1 MVQRAPPVVFRVM
14 VYEDYQLIR
23 IAVEA
28 GICRAT
34 IDHPPINLLNLQLL
48 AEIGRL
54 TQEVAADDDVRVLIV
69 DSADPE
75 FFIAHADVGLILDLP
90 TDDTSLHDELSPF
103 HATMELFRTL
113 PKATIAVIEG
123 IARGGGSEFALAF
136 DMRYAAL
143 GKARFGQP
151 EVAVG
156 IIPGGGGTQR
166 LPRLV
171 GRGRALEVILG
182 GMDID
187 AATAE
192 TWGYVDRALAADEL
206 RGFVDKLAARIAS
219 FPPGA
224 VANAKRA
231 VDAAL
236 EGDLA
241 TGLRIED
248 QLFRETLAQPVAR
261 ERLQAVID
269 AGAQTREFELG
280 SGF

>member
-1 MVQRAPPVVFRVM
+1 MPRAPPVVFRVM
-14 VYEDYQLIR
+14 VYADYQLIR
-23 IAVEA
+23 IAADA

-34 IDHPPINLLNLQLL
+34 IDHPPINLLDLQLL

-54 TQEVAADDDVRVLIV
+54 TEEVAADDDVRVLIV

-90 TDDTSLHDELSPF
+90 TDDTALHDQLSPF
-103 HATMELFRTL
+103 HAAMERFRTL

-123 IARGGGSEFALAF
+123 IARGGGSELAMAF
-136 DMRYAAL
+136 DMRYATL

-182 GMDID
+182 CTDID

-192 TWGYVDRALAADEL
+192 TWGYVDRALPADEL
-206 RGFVDKLAARIAS
+206 PRFVDTLAARIAS
-219 FPPGA
+219 RPPGA
-224 VANAKRA
+224 IANAKRA

-261 ERLQAVID
+261 QWLRAVID
-269 AGAQTREFELG
+269 AGAQTRDFELG
-280 SGF
+280 GRF

>member
-1 MVQRAPPVVFRVM
+1 MQRAPPVVFRVM

-23 IAVEA
+23 IAVAA

-54 TQEVAADDDVRVLIV
+54 AREVAADDDVRVLIV

-192 TWGYVDRALAADEL
+192 TWGYVDRALVADEL

>member
-1 MVQRAPPVVFRVM
+1 MA
-14 VYEDYQLIR
+14 YDDYQLLR
-23 IAVEA
+23 IAVD
-28 GICRAT
+28 GGVCRAT
-34 IDHPPINLLNLQLL
+34 VDHPPINLLDLPLL
-48 AEIGRL
+48 TELGRL
-54 TQEVAADDDVRVLIV
+54 TEAVAADDEVRVLVV

-75 FFIAHADVGLILDLP
+75 FFIAHADVELIQRLP
-90 TDDTSLHDELSPF
+90 TDDISLHDELSLF
-103 HATMELFRTL
+103 NAVMERFRTL

-123 IARGGGSEFALAF
+123 IARGGGSEWAMAF

-182 GMDID
+182 CMDID
-187 AATAE
+187 AATAAA
-192 TWGYVDRALAADEL
+192 WGYVDRALPSGEL
-206 RGFVDKLAARIAS
+206 RAFVDKLAARIAS
-219 FPPGA
+219 HPPSA
-224 VANAKRA
+224 IACAKQA

-236 EGDLA
+236 GDLGP
-241 TGLRIED
+241 GLRAED
-248 QLFRETLAQPVAR
+248 QLFREALAQPAAR
-261 ERLQAVID
+261 ERLQAILD

-280 SGF
+280 EIRL

>member
-1 MVQRAPPVVFRVM
+1 MA
-14 VYEDYQLIR
+14 YDDYQLIR
-23 IAVEA
+23 IAVA
-28 GICRAT
+28 GGVCRAT
-34 IDHPPINLLNLQLL
+34 IDHPPINLLDLALL
-48 AEIGRL
+48 TEIGRL
-54 TQEVAADDDVRVLIV
+54 TQDVAADDDVRVLIV

-75 FFIAHADVGLILDLP
+75 FFIAHADVALIMGLP
-90 TDDTSLHDELSPF
+90 TDDTGLHDELSPF
-103 HATMELFRTL
+103 NAAMESFRTL

-123 IARGGGSEFALAF
+123 IARGGGSEWAMAF

-143 GKARFGQP
+143 GKALFAQP

-192 TWGYVDRALAADEL
+192 AWGYVDRALPADEL
-206 RGFVDKLAARIAS
+206 RRFVDKLAARIAS
-219 FPPGA
+219 SPPEA
-224 VANAKRA
+224 IAAAKRA
-231 VDAAL
+231 VDVAL
-236 EGDLA
+236 GGQADLA
-241 TGLRIED
+241 AGLRIED
-248 QLFRETLAQPVAR
+248 QLLRETLAKPVAR
-261 ERLQAVID
+261 QRLQAIID

-280 SGF
+280 KPR

>member
-1 MVQRAPPVVFRVM
+1 MAYDD
-14 VYEDYQLIR
+14 YELLR
-23 IAVEA
+23 IAVDG

-34 IDHPPINLLNLQLL
+34 IDHPPINLLDVQLL
-48 AEIGRL
+48 TEIGRL
-54 TQEVAADDDVRVLIV
+54 ADEVASDDEVRVLVV

-75 FFIAHADVGLILDLP
+75 FFIAHADVELIRNLP

-103 HATMELFRTL
+103 NAAMERFRTL

-123 IARGGGSEFALAF
+123 TARGGGCEFAMAF

-143 GKARFGQP
+143 GTTVLGHP

-182 GMDID
+182 CRDID
-187 AATAE
+187 AETAE
-192 TWGYVDRALAADEL
+192 AWGYVNRALPADEL
-206 RGFVDKLAARIAS
+206 RRFVDKLATRIAS
-219 FPPGA
+219 CPLTA
-224 VANAKRA
+224 ISAAKRA
-231 VDAAL
+231 VDVAL
-236 EGDLA
+236 DEQTDPP
-241 TGLRIED
+241 TGLRVED
-248 QLFRETLAQPVAR
+248 QLMREALAQPAAR
-261 ERLQAVID
+261 ERLQAILD

-280 SGF
+280 EINPARASRRPG

>member
-1 MVQRAPPVVFRVM
+1 MQRAPPVVFRVM

-23 IAVEA
+23 IAVAA

-54 TQEVAADDDVRVLIV
+54 AREVAADDDVRVLTV

-192 TWGYVDRALAADEL
+192 TWGYVDRALVADEL